1 MTCAP
6 PISPIVPAPPSTTV
20 APAPSGALPLVLDPG
35 AWQNATMLYAMY
47 DATAAVLAPARLW
60 ARTASHALRGV
71 PGADLLPDA
80 FTWGSRAALAW
91 ADVAE
96 DVLRP
101 RGKPEWNIRTQR
113 GGDTPLPEEVE
124 LDLPFVRLLR
134 FSKAPAG
141 PGAGPRVLLMAPMS
155 GHHATLLRG
164 TVQDMIET
172 GLEVYVTDWKD
183 ARIVPLLHGDFDL
196 SSYVEHVIDFL
207 RHLGPDTHVVAVCQ
221 PAPAVVAAV
230 SLMASRGEEAQPRS
244 MTLMGGPVDTRA
256 APTAVTKLAQDNP
269 IEWFERHVVATV
281 PPWHPGAFR
290 RVYPGFLQL
299 AAFIS
304 MNPDRHVE
312 AHKRMFDHLV
322 RGDDESAAAHRRFYD
337 EYLAVMDVPASYYL
351 ETVETFFQ
359 KHDLAQNRM
368 LVRGER
374 VQPGAIQRT
383 ALMTVEGEL
392 DDISAPGQ
400 TIAAQIICAGIP
412 NERRTQHL
420 QMGVGHYGIFNGRK
434 WRGEI
439 LPRIKAFILSS

>member
-1 MTCAP
+1 MTC
-6 PISPIVPAPPSTTV
+6 VPPSG
-20 APAPSGALPLVLDPG
+20 SLPLVLDPD
-35 AWQNATMLYAMY
+35 AWQNATMLYTMY
-47 DATAAVLAPARLW
+47 DATAAALAPARMW
-60 ARTASHALRGV
+60 ARTASAVLKDS
-71 PGADLLPDA
+71 PGAAMFPDA
-80 FTWGSRAALAW
+80 FTWGSRAATAW

-101 RGKPEWNIRTQR
+101 RGKPEWNIRTER
-113 GGDTPLPEEVE
+113 GGDTPLPEHVE

-134 FSKAPAG
+134 FCKSDADH
-141 PGAGPRVLLMAPMS
+141 GAGPRVLLMAPMS

-172 GLEVYVTDWKD
+172 GLEVYVTDWRD
-183 ARIVPLLHGDFDL
+183 ARIVPLTHGDFDL
-196 SSYVEHVIDFL
+196 SSYVEHVITFL

-230 SLMASRGEEAQPRS
+230 SLMASRGDEAQPRS

-269 IEWFERHVVATV
+269 IKWFERHVVATV

-312 AHKRMFDHLV
+312 AHKRMFNHLV
-322 RGDDESAAAHRRFYD
+322 KGDDESAAAHRRFYD
-337 EYLAVMDVPASYYL
+337 EYLAVMDVPANYYL

-359 KHDLAQNRM
+359 KHDLPENRM
-368 LVRGER
+368 LVRGEK
-374 VQPGAIQRT
+374 VIPAAIERT

-400 TIAAQIICAGIP
+400 TIAAQALCANIP
-412 NERRTQHL
+412 ADRRKHLL

-434 WRGEI
+434 WRSEI
-439 LPRIKAFILSS
+439 LPEIKSFILAS